1 MEIKLYF
8 QILRRGW
15 WIILLT
21 ALAAMTASLIVS
33 YLSKPI
39 YRVSTSFIVIPNPS
53 LLSGSSGVL
62 LDSLATLDR
71 PSISQ
76 TYAEILNSPRIFR
89 ETLSQLGFN
98 ELALID
104 YTYSVVVL
112 PDSNIIELSVEGPDQ
127 VTIVLLANSIGERAI
142 IFVQTTYKI
151 FDMAVLDPAVLPI
164 EPIRPQPI
172 RDAGIALALGFGVG
186 VALAFLNET
195 LSSTIGNIMQ
205 QFALD
210 DVSLA
215 FTRKTF
221 ERRLEARA
229 SSRSTPIAGYLSL
242 CMVQLEGLKEY
253 IDVLPRSS
261 FQQILRDATTN
272 MKNQLRGTD
281 VIGRWGDC
289 TFAVLLSET
298 TGEALNTMG
307 RVRVALS
314 LPIKIN
320 ISGEGLYLKPFIGI
334 KEHGP
339 GESAE
344 ELKKFAELALEKAL
358 TSGEGITIID
368 SNKRKIYG

>member
-1 MEIKLYF
+1 
-8 QILRRGW
+8 
-15 WIILLT
+15 
-21 ALAAMTASLIVS
+21 
-33 YLSKPI
+33 
-39 YRVSTSFIVIPNPS
+39 
-53 LLSGSSGVL
+53 
-62 LDSLATLDR
+62 
-71 PSISQ
+71 
-76 TYAEILNSPRIFR
+76 
-89 ETLSQLGFN
+89 LGFN

-104 YTYSVVVL
+104 YTYSAVVL

-127 VTIVLLANSIGERAI
+127 VTIVLLANSIGERATNY
-142 IFVQTTYKI
+142 VQTTYKI
-151 FDMAVLDPAVLPI
+151 FDMAVLDPAILPI

-186 VALAFLNET
+186 VALAFLIET
-195 LSSTIGNIMQ
+195 LSATIGNIMQ
-205 QFALD
+205 QFTLD

-215 FTRKTF
+215 LTRKTF
-221 ERRLEARA
+221 ERRLDVRA

-281 VIGRWGDC
+281 IIGRWGDY
-289 TFAVLLSET
+289 TFSVLLSET

-314 LPIKIN
+314 VPIKIN
-320 ISGEGLYLKPFIGI
+320 ISGESLYLKPFIGI
-334 KEHGP
+334 KEHSP

-344 ELKKFAELALEKAL
+344 ELKKFAELALERAL
-358 TSGEGITIID
+358 TSGEGLTIID
-368 SNKRKIYG
+368 SNKKIIYG

>member
-33 YLSKPI
+33 YISKPI

-53 LLSGSSGVL
+53 LLSGSSGIL
-62 LDSLATLDR
+62 LDSLATLDKR
-71 PSISQ
+71 SISQ
-76 TYAEILNSPRIFR
+76 TYAEILNSPRIYR

-104 YTYSVVVL
+104 YTYSAVVL
-112 PDSNIIELSVEGPDQ
+112 PDSNIIELAVEGPDPG
-127 VTIVLLANSIGERAI
+127 TIVLLANSIGERGKNY
-142 IFVQTTYKI
+142 VQTTYKI
-151 FDMAVLDPAVLPI
+151 FDMAVLDPAILPI

-172 RDAGIALALGFGVG
+172 RDAGIAVALGLGVG

-210 DVSLA
+210 EVSLA
-215 FTRKTF
+215 LTRKTF
-221 ERRLEARA
+221 ERRLEAKA

-253 IDVLPRSS
+253 IDILPRSS

-281 VIGRWGDC
+281 IIGRWGDY
-289 TFAVLLSET
+289 TFAVSSPVTEN
-298 TGEALNTMG
+298 GQQEVFQKHSRM
-307 RVRVALS
+307 
-314 LPIKIN
+314 
-320 ISGEGLYLKPFIGI
+320 
-334 KEHGP
+334 H
-339 GESAE
+339 
-344 ELKKFAELALEKAL
+344 L
-358 TSGEGITIID
+358 TSQ
-368 SNKRKIYG
+368 